1 MLWVGSPSAPEP
13 HRWPTPSP
21 EKTTPPSRPNL
32 VVRLDAMP
40 RWLCVLVSDERPAV
54 AAAVKEVAGGGDA
67 LLLGLLSKGAAH
79 ILCPTRRQRHP
90 ARQAVRP

>member
-1 MLWVGSPSAPEP
+1 MGREP
-13 HRWPTPSP
+13 VRTRTASLAHAFTG
-21 EKTTPPSRPNL
+21 EDNPPSRPNL